1 MTGVARYHRFVTA
14 TIQAT
19 CTLPAHRAPVPRTC
33 IAIDWSGAIS
43 GARSRMWL
51 AESSERGLVRLECG
65 SERDEIVRHVIRLA
79 EREPRLVVGIDFA
92 FSFPRWFLAE
102 RGLATAREAWE
113 LVAREGETWLARSPH
128 PFWGRPCV
136 ARPAPIEGKSEWRAT
151 ESDGVLA
158 GGAAPKSIFQT
169 GGAGTVG
176 TGSLRGMPYLRDLQD
191 AGFAIWPFDR
201 ARLPM
206 VVEIYPRYLTGPV
219 NKSSAVARALYLQAH
234 HARETR
240 EMLALAGSSEDAFD
254 AAVSAACMQRF
265 ARDFAWLPRR
275 PRTET
280 DRLEGRIWRP
290 LRDPI
295 FER

>member
-1 MTGVARYHRFVTA
+1 VTA
-14 TIQAT
+14 TIETTSTA
-19 CTLPAHRAPVPRTC
+19 CALRALTPRTC

-43 GARSRMWL
+43 GVRSRMWL
-51 AESSERGLVRLECG
+51 AEARERGLARLECG
-65 SERDEIVRHVIRLA
+65 LGRDEIVRHLIALA

-102 RGLATAREAWE
+102 CGLANAREAWE

-128 PFWGRPCV
+128 PFWGKPCV
-136 ARPAPIEGKSEWRAT
+136 ARPAPIEGQSAWRAT
-151 ESDGVLA
+151 ESEGLLV

-234 HARETR
+234 HRREARAI
-240 EMLALAGSSEDAFD
+240 LDLAGSCEDAFD
-254 AAVSAACMQRF
+254 AAVSAACMRRF
-265 ARDFAWLPRR
+265 ARDFAHLPRR
-275 PRTET
+275 PLTEV

-295 FER
+295 FERW

>member
-1 MTGVARYHRFVTA
+1 
-14 TIQAT
+14 
-19 CTLPAHRAPVPRTC
+19 
-33 IAIDWSGAIS
+33 
-43 GARSRMWL
+43 MWL
-51 AESSERGLVRLECG
+51 AETSERGLERVECG
-65 SERDEIVRHVIRLA
+65 LRRDEVVRHLIELA

-102 RGLATAREAWE
+102 HGLASARDAWE
-113 LVAREGETWLARSPH
+113 LVAREGESWLARSPH
-128 PFWGRPCV
+128 PFWGRPFV
-136 ARPAPIEGKSEWRAT
+136 ARPAPIEGRSEWRAT
-151 ESDGVLA
+151 ESEGMLV

-219 NKSSAVARALYLQAH
+219 NKSSAVARALYLQAR
-234 HARETR
+234 HARESR
-240 EMLALAGSSEDAFD
+240 AMLELAGSSEDAFD
-254 AAVSAACMQRF
+254 AAVSAVCMRRF
-265 ARDFAWLPRR
+265 ARDFARLPRR
-275 PRTET
+275 PLTET

-295 FER
+295 FERW